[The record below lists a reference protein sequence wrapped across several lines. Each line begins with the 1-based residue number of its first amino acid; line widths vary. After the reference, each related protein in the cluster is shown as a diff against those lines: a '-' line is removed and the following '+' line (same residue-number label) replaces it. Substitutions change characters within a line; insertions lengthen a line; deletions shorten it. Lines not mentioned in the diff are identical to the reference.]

1 MLSSACLKLSVTGL
15 TTQVNDAFLKIEFH
29 KKDFTETQATRLK
42 FSCSPQM
49 QNACRKENL

>member
-29 KKDFTETQATRLK
+29 KKDLTETQATRLK
-42 FSCSPQM
+42 FSRSPQM
-49 QNACRKENL
+49 QNACRKEK